1 MLVKKH
7 FVEILASRVR
17 KYTLHLTVEVHKP
30 LLVEAG
36 KYFFFFFFFGKFE
49 LGKLQGVS

>member
-36 KYFFFFFFFGKFE
+36 KFFFFFGKFE

>member
-1 MLVKKH
+1 MKKH

-17 KYTLHLTVEVHKP
+17 KYTQHLIVEVHKP

-36 KYFFFFFFFGKFE
+36 KFE
-49 LGKLQGVS
+49 LGKLQGL